1 MNLKLMNDPYGV
13 LGLSSSATDSE
24 VKKAYRELARKYH
37 PDNYHENPLAD
48 LAQDKMKEINE
59 AYNSIMRMRE
69 GGSLYTNRGANSN
82 GRGTYGG
89 SSQGARVRAA
99 IDSGDYDYAEQ
110 LLRSFP
116 NRDAEWNFLMGSLCY
131 RKGWLNDATNYF
143 RAAVNL
149 NPSNMEYRQAL
160 SFMEQGGQA
169 YSPFEG
175 AKTFTMGC
183 GACNC
188 CATMLCLSLC
198 CPRRR

>member
-1 MNLKLMNDPYGV
+1 MNDPYGV
-13 LGLSSSATDSE
+13 LGLSSSATDNE

-37 PDNYHENPLAD
+37 PDNYHDNPLAD

-59 AYNSIMRMRE
+59 AYNLIMRMRE
-69 GGSLYTNRGANSN
+69 GGGNQYYNSGGANAS
-82 GRGTYGG
+82 GRSTYSG
-89 SSQGARVRAA
+89 SAQGAKVRAA

-116 NRDAEWNFLMGSLCY
+116 DRGAEWNFLTGSLYY
-131 RKGWLNDATNYF
+131 RKGWLNDAKNYF

-149 NPSNMEYRQAL
+149 DPSNMEYRQAL
-160 SFMEQGGQA
+160 AFMEQGGKA
-169 YSPFEG
+169 HTPYEG
-175 AKTFTMGC
+175 TKVFPLGC

-188 CATMLCLSLC
+188 CTTMLCLSLC